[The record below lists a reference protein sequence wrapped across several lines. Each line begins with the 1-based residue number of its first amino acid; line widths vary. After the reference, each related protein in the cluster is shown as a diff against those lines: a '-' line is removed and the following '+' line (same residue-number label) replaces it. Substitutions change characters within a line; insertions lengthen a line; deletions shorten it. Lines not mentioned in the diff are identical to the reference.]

1 MPIDYVRADLDEPR
15 HRIAVR
21 EMVAAYARDPE
32 GAGRPL
38 PDQVLDRMLP
48 GLRAHPTSLV
58 FLAFDGERPVG
69 VAVCFVGFS
78 TFAARPLINVHDLA
92 VLPAERR
99 RGIGRGLLAAV
110 ERHAREL
117 ECVKLTLEVR
127 EENRT
132 ALALYASCGFGDAD
146 IGAGAL
152 RTLFLERRLDDETS
166 DGA

>member
-1 MPIDYVRADLDEPR
+1 MTIDYVRADLDEPR

-21 EMVAAYARDPE
+21 EMIAAYALDPN
-32 GAGRPL
+32 GSGRAL
-38 PDQVLDRMLP
+38 PEQVLDRLLP
-48 GLRAHPTSLV
+48 GLHAHPTSLV

-69 VAVCFVGFS
+69 VAVCFLGFS

-92 VLPAERR
+92 VLPGERR
-99 RGIGRGLLAAV
+99 RGIGRGLLHAV
-110 ERHAREL
+110 KEHARQL
-117 ECVKLTLEVR
+117 ECVKITLEVR

-152 RTLFLERRLDDETS
+152 RTLFLECRLDDPT
-166 DGA
+166 A